1 MTKSNNLGRDLRAIL
16 SKIVE
21 DVANQAHSVAL
32 DVELE
37 GIGSMRQRIDEAETE
52 WGKARQGGWASGP
65 AGPSRP
71 SAGRRETNEMYDK
84 VIGWTDWDEPT
95 RIEIHWG
102 WEEPELYYL
111 IQEHG
116 SDAFNTVI
124 EGMESLRHSLDASL
138 PLLEQGLRKIK
149 P

>member
-1 MTKSNNLGRDLRAIL
+1 MTKSNNLGRDLRL
-16 SKIVE
+16 MLKGIVE
-21 DVANQAHSVAL
+21 KVANEAHSVAL
-32 DVELE
+32 NVELE
-37 GIGSMRQRIDEAETE
+37 GIGSMRQRIDEATTD
-52 WGKARQGGWASGP
+52 WGKARQGGWVGGK

-71 SAGRRETNEMYDK
+71 SAGRRETNEMYNK

-116 SDAFNTVI
+116 GDAFDTVI
-124 EGMESLRHSLDASL
+124 EGMESLRHSLDATL
-138 PLLEQGLRKIK
+138 PLLEKGLKGIRI
-149 P
+149 